1 MNPRRS
7 AKKSQSNSPAGQS
20 SNEEQQNHQN
30 ELFPIV
36 GMGAS
41 AGGIE
46 AFTELLSH
54 LPNDTGMAF
63 VVIQHLSP
71 NQKSLLSEI
80 LSRSTQMPVAEVQD
94 GMVVEPNHVYV
105 IPPNTKMT
113 IAQGVL
119 KLAPRGKTYGVFM
132 SVDAFLMS
140 LAEERGSK
148 AIGIVLSGGDADG
161 TRGLEFIKGC
171 GGITFAQCQE
181 SAKVNSMPNTAVASG
196 HVDFILTP
204 QEIAEEL
211 TKLSR
216 HPYIQQQSETLTEVP
231 ELTPAKGDSI
241 STIFSLLR
249 AATGVDFKY
258 YKQTTFKRRIL
269 RRMILYKLDR
279 LEDYV
284 NYLVENPT
292 EVKALYQDVLISVTS
307 FFRDPESFEAL
318 KTKVFPL
325 ITQDHTPDSPI
336 RIWIAGCSTGQE
348 AYSIAICLLEF
359 LSNQVIN
366 PPIQIFATDINEAA
380 IETARIGIYK
390 PSLVAEVS
398 PERLQRF
405 FIQVEGGYQI
415 SKPVRELCIFARQ
428 NLTADPPFSHLDLI
442 TCRNVLIYL
451 GIPMQKKLLPIFHYG
466 LKPSGFLMLGTSET
480 VGEFSNLFTLADR
493 KSKIYT
499 RKMTST
505 RLGINII
512 ASNYPLVVNT
522 QQQPAIE
529 NAWDEVE
536 IQTAADRIVLNH
548 YAPVGVVINNDLEI
562 LQFRGQ
568 TNLYLQPPPGRPSF
582 NLLRMAREELRLE
595 LRTAIHQAKQ
605 RKVTVRK
612 EDIQIL
618 ENGQV
623 RLVKVE
629 VVPFKSPRT
638 EERYF
643 LVMFEDIPSLPPVDF
658 ESASDG
664 AERNAKS
671 DRNIKSAQK
680 QQIAA
685 LKEINALKQELATTK
700 EYLQSIIEEQQA
712 TNQNLRA
719 ANEEILSSNEEL
731 QSTNEELE
739 TAKEEIQAT
748 NEELNIINDELQRRN
763 LESTEVTND
772 LQNLLSNINIPIL
785 MLGGDLRI
793 RRFTPVAGRIFN
805 LIPTDVGRPIGNIN
819 HNLNISDLEQQIL
832 EVIGTL
838 NFKTQEVQDSEGHW
852 YDLRIRPYRT
862 IDNKIDGA
870 VVVLVD
876 IDELKRST
884 EQLRASR
891 DYAQA
896 IVDTVRESILVLD
909 LELRVVKANRS
920 FYQTFQVVPT
930 QTEQR
935 LIFELG
941 NGQWN
946 ISLLRSLLEDVIPS
960 NTPFQDLEVEHNF
973 ESIGHKIM
981 RLNARRLPQIDEM
994 QLILLVIEDI
1004 TQQKRLEAERA
1015 QLLTQEQSVRAAAE
1029 TANRAKDEFLSVLS
1043 HELRNPL
1050 NSLLGWAQLL
1060 RRSNLEQEILNQGL
1074 EAIERSAIAQA
1085 QLIGDLLDVSL
1096 ISAGRLRVN
1105 AELIEL
1111 VAVIEA
1117 AIDVVQ
1123 ISAKAKNIQI
1133 ETRLNPTDIRINGDP
1148 NRLQQVMWN
1157 LLSNAIKFTPAGGRI
1172 NITLEYS
1179 DFHAEIQVS
1188 DTGSGIRPDF
1198 LPYIFERFRQ
1208 ADGSR
1213 RRSNPGLGL
1222 GLSIVRHLVEL
1233 HGGTV
1238 EAESQ
1243 GDGQGATFTII
1254 LPLQTQSSEHSLLI
1268 TRQLVA
1274 LQERLEVPSGNITS
1288 LAGVRVLVVDDE
1300 PDIRQLFMVSLE
1312 QYGVEV
1318 TAVASAN
1325 AAIST
1330 LMANPNGYDVL
1341 LSDLGLPEQD
1351 GYDLIR
1357 QVRALDAEAGGQIPA
1372 AALTAYAGDAE
1383 QTEALAAGY
1392 QMHIAKPVEPGQLL
1406 YIVACLAGRMSND

>member
-7 AKKSQSNSPAGQS
+7 PKKSQSNSPAGKS
-20 SNEEQQNHQN
+20 SNAEQQNNQN

-41 AGGIE
+41 AGGLE
-46 AFTELLSH
+46 AYTELLSH
-54 LPNDTGMAF
+54 LPNDTGMGF
-63 VVIQHLSP
+63 VVVQHLAP
-71 NQKSLLSEI
+71 KQKSMLSEI
-80 LSRSTQMPVAEVQD
+80 LSRSTDMPVVEVQD

-105 IPPNTKMT
+105 IPPNVKMT
-113 IAQGVL
+113 ISQGVL
-119 KLAPRGKTYGVFM
+119 KLSPRGSTYGFFM
-132 SVDAFLMS
+132 SVDAFLIS
-140 LAEERGSK
+140 LAEERGNK
-148 AIGIVLSGGDADG
+148 AIGIVLSGADG
-161 TRGLEFIKGC
+161 DGAQGLEYIKGA

-181 SAKVNSMPNTAVASG
+181 SAKVTSMPNTAVASG

-216 HPYIQQQSETLTEVP
+216 HPYVQHQAPETATEVP
-231 ELTPAKGDSI
+231 ELPPATGDAV

-249 AATGVDFKY
+249 AATGVDFNY
-258 YKQTTFKRRIL
+258 YKQTTLKRRIL
-269 RRMILYKLDR
+269 RRMILYKLER

-284 NYLVENPT
+284 NYLLENPA
-292 EVKALYQDVLISVTS
+292 EVKALYQDVLITVTS

-318 KTKVFPL
+318 KTKVFPI
-325 ITQDHTPDSPI
+325 ITKDRTPDSPI
-336 RIWIAGCSTGQE
+336 RIWVAGCSTGQE

-366 PPIQIFATDINEAA
+366 PPIQIFATDVNEAA

-390 PSLVAEVS
+390 PSLVGEVS

-405 FIQVEGGYQI
+405 FVQVEGGYQI

-428 NLTADPPFSHLDLI
+428 NLIADPPFSHLDLI

-451 GIPMQKKLLPIFHYG
+451 GSPVQKKLLPVFHYG
-466 LKPSGFLMLGTSET
+466 LKPNSFLMLGTSET
-480 VGEFSNLFTLADR
+480 VGEFSDLFTFADR

-499 RKMTST
+499 RKMAPA
-505 RLGINII
+505 RLGIDLI
-512 ASNYPLVVNT
+512 ASNNYPVRINT
-522 QQQPAIE
+522 PQSPASE
-529 NAWDEVE
+529 NVWNELE
-536 IQTAADRIVLNH
+536 IQTTADRIVINH

-568 TNLYLQPPPGRPSF
+568 TSPYLQPPPGRPSF
-582 NLLRMAREELRLE
+582 NLLKMAKEELRLE

-605 RKVTVRK
+605 RQMPVQK
-612 EDIQIL
+612 EGIQIL
-618 ENGQV
+618 DNGHL
-623 RLVKVE
+623 RLVKFD
-629 VVPFKSPRT
+629 VVPFKCPRA

-643 LVMFEDIPSLPPVDF
+643 LVLFEDISSPTITVK
-658 ESASDG
+658 EAT
-664 AERNAKS
+664 S
-671 DRNIKSAQK
+671 DRNIKSARTK
-680 QQIAA
+680 QAA
-685 LKEINALKQELATTK
+685 AEEINALNQELATTK

-748 NEELNIINDELQRRN
+748 NEELNTINDELQRRN
-763 LESTEVTND
+763 FESTQVTND

-785 MLGGDLRI
+785 MLGGDLKI

-805 LIPTDVGRPIGNIN
+805 LINTDVGRPISNIN
-819 HNLNISDLEQQIL
+819 HNLNIPDLEQQIL
-832 EVIGTL
+832 EVIGNL
-838 NFKTQEVQDSEGHW
+838 NLKTQEVQDDEGHW
-852 YDLRIRPYRT
+852 YDMRIRPYRT

-876 IDELKRST
+876 IDALKRSA

-891 DYAQA
+891 DYAEA
-896 IVDTVRESILVLD
+896 IVDTVRESIVVLD
-909 LELRVVKANRS
+909 LDLRVVKANRC
-920 FYQTFQVVPT
+920 FYETFQVMPAE
-930 QTEQR
+930 TEQR

-941 NGQWN
+941 NRQWN
-946 ISLLRSLLEDVIPS
+946 IPQLRSLLEDVIPS
-960 NTPFQDLEVEHNF
+960 NAPFQDLEVEHNF

-981 RLNARRLPQIDEM
+981 RLNARRMPQIDEM
-994 QLILLVIEDI
+994 QLILLVIADI
-1004 TQQKRLEAERA
+1004 TQQKQLEAERT
-1015 QLLTQEQSVRAAAE
+1015 QLLTQEQSARAAAE
-1029 TANRAKDEFLSVLS
+1029 TANRAKDEFLSILS

-1050 NSLLGWAQLL
+1050 NSLLGWAQMLQ
-1060 RRSNLEQEILNQGL
+1060 RQNLAQEIINQGL
-1074 EAIERSAIAQA
+1074 EAIERSANTQA
-1085 QLIGDLLDVSL
+1085 KLIGDLLDVSR
-1096 ISAGRLRVN
+1096 ISSGRLRLD
-1105 AELIEL
+1105 AEPIEL
-1111 VAVIEA
+1111 VPVIEA
-1117 AIDVVQ
+1117 AIEVVHL
-1123 ISAKAKNIQI
+1123 SAEAKNIQI
-1133 ETRLNPTDIRINGDP
+1133 ESWLEPTDIRINGDP

-1157 LLSNAIKFTPAGGRI
+1157 LLSNAIKFTPPGGRI
-1172 NITLEYS
+1172 AIALEYS
-1179 DFHAEIQVS
+1179 DFHAQIQVS
-1188 DTGSGIRPDF
+1188 DTGIGISPEF

-1213 RRSNPGLGL
+1213 SRSNPGLGL
-1222 GLSIVRHLVEL
+1222 GLSIVHHLVEL

-1243 GDGQGATFTII
+1243 GEDQGATFTVR
-1254 LPLQTQSSEHSLLI
+1254 LPLQTQATEISLPI

-1274 LQERLEVPSGNITS
+1274 LQDQLEVPTGNITS
-1288 LAGVRVLVVDDE
+1288 LAGVRVLIVDDE
-1300 PDIRQLFMVSLE
+1300 ADIRQLFTISLE

-1318 TAVASAN
+1318 TAVESASVAL
-1325 AAIST
+1325 ST
-1330 LMANPNGYDVL
+1330 LIANPNGYDVL
-1341 LSDLGLPEQD
+1341 LSDIGLPGQD

-1383 QTEALAAGY
+1383 QTEALAAGF
-1392 QMHIAKPVEPGQLL
+1392 QMHIAKPVEPEQLL
-1406 YIVACLAGRMSND
+1406 YIVASLAGRISND